1 MSDVSKDE
9 LIDIGIKMAQTIQ
22 DVIDDTEEAGCD
34 NPFPDFK
41 ELLKDWDE
49 IYKRSGDGWQQ
60 QLADTTNE
68 FQQEIQL

>member
-1 MSDVSKDE
+1 MVT
-9 LIDIGIKMAQTIQ
+9 GILSETFRIKLPTN
-22 DVIDDTEEAGCD
+22 VPGGT
-34 NPFPDFK
+34 
-41 ELLKDWDE
+41 LSLTLKDWDE